1 MNWEINTLDLFAHKI
16 REKYGDNT
24 PEVILDIGTR
34 DLESSIEISKHFP
47 NTRIVSFE
55 PTPQQY
61 DICLEKSKYH
71 NNIEVHNFALSD
83 EEGEVDFWVVDGNI
97 GGSSLFEPIDVP
109 YSSGTW
115 NKIKVKSKRLDN
127 VLKSLNISKVDAIW
141 IDTQGAELK
150 VLSGMGTYLDSVQVI
165 HTEACPKPYYK
176 GQVEKNDLEQF
187 LLDNNFN
194 LDQFIPAPNH
204 PYDEGDWICVRSGET
219 KRVSLICACKNRYDA
234 LRVSLN
240 SWISFKQIHEIII
253 VDWDSDKSISHL
265 SKLDPRIK
273 IIEVKNK
280 NHFNQPE
287 PLNLAASMATGNYI
301 MKVDCDYIINP
312 YFDFFS
318 EYSADNQSFVCGK
331 SKYVAP
337 EYYSESYG
345 GYVID
350 MHQMKPEEIVEYTVS
365 YSHYFKFLIGLLL
378 ISKENFNKVGGYNE
392 NLNKCYAYE
401 DEELYE
407 RLKLLGLT
415 EINLKPDYRMIHL
428 PHPDKKRTEYFEGFS
443 WESDFIKMVEEN
455 MRNQGHSEEEV
466 KWQVEYA
473 LAQKHI
479 DQNKETVGKISDYYV
494 SPIKNWKISKVSDG
508 VYYAIERIGV

>member
-1 MNWEINTLDLFAHKI
+1 MNWEVNTLDLFADKI
-16 REKYGDNT
+16 REKYKDQI

-47 NTRIVSFE
+47 NTRIISFE
-55 PTPQQY
+55 PTPEQY
-61 DICLEKSKYH
+61 AICLEKSKH
-71 NNIEVHNFALSD
+71 HANIEVHNFALSD
-83 EEGEVDFWVVDGNI
+83 EEGEVDFWVVDGNV
-97 GGSSLFEPIDVP
+97 GGSSMFEPIDVP

-115 NKIKVKSKRLDN
+115 NKIKVQSKRLD
-127 VLKSLNISKVDAIW
+127 VILKSLNVSKVDAIW

-150 VLSGMGTYLDSVQVI
+150 VLNGMGMYLDEVQVI
-165 HTEACPKPYYK
+165 HTEACPRPYYK
-176 GQVEKNDLEQF
+176 GQVEKGDLEKF
-187 LLDNNFN
+187 LVENNFT

-204 PYDEGDWICVRSGET
+204 PYDEGDWICVRNSET
-219 KRVSLICACKNRYDA
+219 KRISLICACKNRYDA
-234 LRVSLN
+234 LRISLN

-265 SKLDPRIK
+265 TKLDSRIK
-273 IIEVKNK
+273 VIEVKNK
-280 NHFNQPE
+280 DHFNQPQ
-287 PLNLAASMATGNYI
+287 PLNLAAKIATGNYI

-318 EYSADNQSFVCGK
+318 EYVVDANSFVSGK
-331 SKYVAP
+331 SRYVAP
-337 EYYSESYG
+337 EYYSETYG

-350 MHQMKPEEIVEYTVS
+350 MHQMKPEEIVQYTVS
-365 YSHYFKFLIGLLL
+365 YSHYFKFLIGFLL
-378 ISKENFNKVGGYNE
+378 ISKKNFDKVGGYNE
-392 NLNKCYAYE
+392 NLTKCYAYE

-407 RLKLLGLT
+407 RLKLLGLN

-443 WESDFIKMVEEN
+443 WESDFVKMVQEN
-455 MRNQGHSEEEV
+455 MRRQGHTEEEV

-479 DQNKETVGKISDYYV
+479 DQNKEFVGEITDYYV
-494 SPIKNWKISKVSDG
+494 QPKTRWRVYEISKNTFSAVELLS
-508 VYYAIERIGV
+508 V